1 MKVLVIG
8 SVYPRFQEDA
18 EVPWLRTSIS
28 HLKKAGVE
36 IQVLA
41 PSYKGLKSHNIDG
54 THVNRFRYAPANW
67 EILTHEE
74 GAPSK
79 MASKP
84 WLQLLAI
91 PYIIN
96 GFIQCLRIC
105 RKWRPDVIH
114 AHWPFP
120 HAYIALGAAKL
131 FRIPLVLNF
140 HGAELLLIRKKKWV
154 KPLLKFAIGQ
164 AQAVFANS
172 SFTASKI
179 KALRDVNVEWSPYG
193 TTLEERRGARDERR
207 QLNKASVA
215 PNVVGHDQADQL
227 GLERSDNPKTK
238 EGESLPLASAA
249 NAASA
254 TPSSGDNRIKRE
266 SRPTKLGMIE
276 PNCWDSVPTPQLP
289 VPHPVNGKFKI
300 LFVGRH
306 IERKGIRYLIEA
318 AKYLPTDKFE
328 IRIVGGGDLTEQL
341 KQQAALLDERR
352 ETKDERDVILNE
364 REDNLKRRESQPCL
378 HGYDR
383 ASKVGATPHPV
394 NFSGV
399 EGSPAS
405 IIFTGKLSP
414 EALAN
419 EYKTANVFVLPAIV
433 DSKGD
438 TEGLGV
444 VLIEAMELGLP
455 IVASNVGG
463 IPDVVIDGESGI
475 LVPEKDP
482 VALANAFKRLE
493 ANPALIENLLAGAR
507 KRIDECFTWDGIIER
522 QIEVYKRVV
531 DSRK

>member
-18 EVPWLRTSIS
+18 EVPWLRTSVA
-28 HLKKAGVE
+28 HLKKAGIE

-41 PSYKGLKSHNIDG
+41 PAYKGLKSHDIDG

-96 GFIQCLRIC
+96 GFFQCIRIC

-164 AQAVFANS
+164 AQAIFANS
-172 SFTASKI
+172 SFTAGKI
-179 KALRDVNVEWSPYG
+179 KALRNVDVEWSPYG
-193 TTLEERRGARDERR
+193 TTLETRDES
-207 QLNKASVA
+207 NASCH
-215 PNVVGHDQADQL
+215 PERNVVKSKD
-227 GLERSDNPKTK
+227 PVT
-238 EGESLPLASAA
+238 
-249 NAASA
+249 
-254 TPSSGDNRIKRE
+254 I
-266 SRPTKLGMIE
+266 
-276 PNCWDSVPTPQLP
+276 

-306 IERKGIRYLIEA
+306 IERKGICYLIEA
-318 AKYLPTDKFE
+318 AKYLPRDKFE
-328 IRIVGGGDLTEQL
+328 IRIVGVGDLTEQL
-341 KQQAALLDERR
+341 KQQAALLDERQK
-352 ETKDERDVILNE
+352 TKDERDVILS
-364 REDNLKRRESQPCL
+364 ES
-378 HGYDR
+378 
-383 ASKVGATPHPV
+383 
-394 NFSGV
+394 
-399 EGSPAS
+399 EGSSQGNQPAD

-414 EALAN
+414 EDLAN

-433 DSKGD
+433 DHKGD

-463 IPDVVIDGESGI
+463 IPDVVVDGESGI

-482 VALANAFKRLE
+482 VALADAFKRLE
-493 ANPALIENLLAGAR
+493 ADATLIQKLLAGAR
-507 KRIDECFTWDGIIER
+507 KRIEECFTWDGIIER
-522 QIEVYKRVV
+522 QIEVYKRLQQ
-531 DSRK
+531 

>member
-8 SVYPRFQEDA
+8 SVYPRFHEDA
-18 EVPWLRTSIS
+18 EVPWLRTSIA
-28 HLKKAGVE
+28 HLKKAGIE

-41 PSYKGLKSHNIDG
+41 PSYKGLKSHEIDG
-54 THVNRFRYAPANW
+54 TRVNRFRYAPANW

-96 GFIQCLRIC
+96 GFFKCLKIC
-105 RKWRPDVIH
+105 RQWKPDIIH

-131 FRIPLVLNF
+131 LRIPLVLNF

-172 SFTASKI
+172 SFTAGKI
-179 KALRDVNVEWSPYG
+179 KAIRNVDVEWSPYG
-193 TTLEERRGARDERR
+193 TTLDERRETDLDERRETRDERDG
-207 QLNKASVA
+207 S
-215 PNVVGHDQADQL
+215 
-227 GLERSDNPKTK
+227 GL
-238 EGESLPLASAA
+238 
-249 NAASA
+249 
-254 TPSSGDNRIKRE
+254 
-266 SRPTKLGMIE
+266 
-276 PNCWDSVPTPQLP
+276 

-306 IERKGIRYLIEA
+306 IERKGICYLIDS
-318 AKYLPTDKFE
+318 AKFLPADKFE
-328 IRIVGGGDLTEQL
+328 IRIVGVGDLTEKL
-341 KQQAALLDERR
+341 KQQAA
-352 ETKDERDVILNE
+352 K
-364 REDNLKRRESQPCL
+364 
-378 HGYDR
+378 Y
-383 ASKVGATPHPV
+383 PHV
-394 NFSGV
+394 
-399 EGSPAS
+399 
-405 IIFTGKLSP
+405 IFTGKLSP
-414 EALAN
+414 EDLAN
-419 EYKTANVFVLPAIV
+419 EYRTANVFVLPAIV
-433 DSKGD
+433 DHKGD

-463 IPDVVIDGESGI
+463 IPDVVVDGESGI

-482 VALANAFKRLE
+482 EALANAFKRIASDRSL
-493 ANPALIENLLAGAR
+493 LENLLAGAR
-507 KRIDECFTWDGIIER
+507 KRIADCFTWDGIIQR
-522 QIEVYKRVV
+522 QVETYTRLVNKRKT
-531 DSRK
+531 R

>member
-8 SVYPRFQEDA
+8 SVYPRFHEDA
-18 EVPWLRTSIS
+18 EVPWLRTSVA
-28 HLKKAGVE
+28 HLKKAGLG

-41 PSYKGLKSHNIDG
+41 PAYKGLKSHEIDG
-54 THVNRFRYAPANW
+54 VKVNRFRYAPASL

-79 MASKP
+79 MANKP

-91 PYIIN
+91 PYIIS
-96 GFIQCLRIC
+96 GFFRCISIC
-105 RKWRPDVIH
+105 RKFKPDVIH

-172 SFTASKI
+172 SFTAGKI
-179 KALRDVNVEWSPYG
+179 KALRNVDVEWSPYG
-193 TTLEERRGARDERR
+193 TTLE
-207 QLNKASVA
+207 SSA
-215 PNVVGHDQADQL
+215 P
-227 GLERSDNPKTK
+227 E
-238 EGESLPLASAA
+238 
-249 NAASA
+249 
-254 TPSSGDNRIKRE
+254 GDNATATI
-266 SRPTKLGMIE
+266 
-276 PNCWDSVPTPQLP
+276 
-289 VPHPVNGKFKI
+289 VPHPVDGKFKI

-306 IERKGIRYLIEA
+306 IERKGICYLIEA
-318 AKYLPTDKFE
+318 AKHLPRDQFE
-328 IRIVGGGDLTEQL
+328 IRIVGVGDLTDKL
-341 KQQAALLDERR
+341 KAQAANATEARGN
-352 ETKDERDVILNE
+352 NE
-364 REDNLKRRESQPCL
+364 
-378 HGYDR
+378 
-383 ASKVGATPHPV
+383 
-394 NFSGV
+394 
-399 EGSPAS
+399 PAFEPAE

-419 EYKTANVFVLPAIV
+419 EYRTANVFTLPAIV

-455 IVASNVGG
+455 VVASNVGG
-463 IPDVVIDGESGI
+463 IPDVVVDGVSGI

-482 VALANAFKRLE
+482 EALAGAYRRLAAE
-493 ANPALIENLLAGAR
+493 PELVKQLLAGAQ
-507 KRIDECFTWDGIIER
+507 KRIAECFSWDKIVER
-522 QIEVYKRVV
+522 QIDSYKKII
-531 DSRK
+531 RKR

>member
-18 EVPWLRTSIS
+18 EVPWLRTSIA

-41 PSYKGLKSHNIDG
+41 PAYKGLKSHDIDG
-54 THVNRFRYAPANW
+54 THVNRFRYAPARW

-96 GFIQCLRIC
+96 GFFQCIRIC

-131 FRIPLVLNF
+131 FKIPLVLNF

-164 AQAVFANS
+164 AQAIFANS
-172 SFTASKI
+172 SFTAGKI
-179 KALRDVNVEWSPYG
+179 KALRNVDVEWSPYG
-193 TTLEERRGARDERR
+193 TTLETSRL
-207 QLNKASVA
+207 Q
-215 PNVVGHDQADQL
+215 
-227 GLERSDNPKTK
+227 
-238 EGESLPLASAA
+238 GEC
-249 NAASA
+249 
-254 TPSSGDNRIKRE
+254 R
-266 SRPTKLGMIE
+266 
-276 PNCWDSVPTPQLP
+276 
-289 VPHPVNGKFKI
+289 NGKFKI

-306 IERKGIRYLIEA
+306 IERKGICYLIEA
-318 AKYLPTDKFE
+318 AKYLPRDKFE
-328 IRIVGGGDLTEQL
+328 IRIVGVGDLTEQL
-341 KQQAALLDERR
+341 KQQAEA
-352 ETKDERDVILNE
+352 
-364 REDNLKRRESQPCL
+364 
-378 HGYDR
+378 
-383 ASKVGATPHPV
+383 VGSRKLEV
-394 NFSGV
+394 GS
-399 EGSPAS
+399 ESPAD

-414 EALAN
+414 EDLAN
-419 EYKTANVFVLPAIV
+419 EYRTANVFTLPAIV
-433 DSKGD
+433 DHKGD

-463 IPDVVIDGESGI
+463 IPDVVVNGESGI

-482 VALANAFKRLE
+482 VALANAFKRRLQ
-493 ANPALIENLLAGAR
+493 ASRSRPD
-507 KRIDECFTWDGIIER
+507 IDSKTPCRRPQTH
-522 QIEVYKRVV
+522 
-531 DSRK
+531 

>member
-8 SVYPRFQEDA
+8 SVYPRFHEDA
-18 EVPWLRTSIS
+18 EVPWLRTSIA

-41 PSYKGLKSHNIDG
+41 PSYKGLKSHEIDG
-54 THVNRFRYAPANW
+54 TRVNRFRYAPANW

-96 GFIQCLRIC
+96 GFFKCLKIC
-105 RKWRPDVIH
+105 RQWKPDIIH

-131 FRIPLVLNF
+131 LRIPLVLNF

-172 SFTASKI
+172 SFTAGKI
-179 KALRDVNVEWSPYG
+179 KAIRNVDVEWSPYG
-193 TTLEERRGARDERR
+193 TTLDERRDIRHSGLRPVVDVIPYGETRDER
-207 QLNKASVA
+207 
-215 PNVVGHDQADQL
+215 
-227 GLERSDNPKTK
+227 
-238 EGESLPLASAA
+238 GES
-249 NAASA
+249 
-254 TPSSGDNRIKRE
+254 
-266 SRPTKLGMIE
+266 
-276 PNCWDSVPTPQLP
+276 V
-289 VPHPVNGKFKI
+289 VPHPVNGKFKV

-306 IERKGIRYLIEA
+306 IERKGICYLIDS
-318 AKYLPTDKFE
+318 AKFLPADKFE
-328 IRIVGGGDLTEQL
+328 IRIVGVGDLTEKL
-341 KQQAALLDERR
+341 KQQAA
-352 ETKDERDVILNE
+352 K
-364 REDNLKRRESQPCL
+364 
-378 HGYDR
+378 Y
-383 ASKVGATPHPV
+383 PHV
-394 NFSGV
+394 
-399 EGSPAS
+399 
-405 IIFTGKLSP
+405 IFTGKLSP
-414 EALAN
+414 EDLAN
-419 EYKTANVFVLPAIV
+419 EYRTANVFVLPAIV
-433 DSKGD
+433 DHKGD

-463 IPDVVIDGESGI
+463 IPDVVVDGESGI

-482 VALANAFKRLE
+482 EALANAFKRIASDRSLLE
-493 ANPALIENLLAGAR
+493 SLLAGAR
-507 KRIDECFTWDGIIER
+507 KRIADCFTWDGIIQR
-522 QIEVYKRVV
+522 QVETYTRLVNKRKT
-531 DSRK
+531 R

>member
-18 EVPWLRTSIS
+18 EVPWLRTSIA

-41 PSYKGLKSHNIDG
+41 PAYKGLKSHDIDG
-54 THVNRFRYAPANW
+54 THVNRFRYAPASW

-96 GFIQCLRIC
+96 GFFQCIRIC
-105 RKWRPDVIH
+105 RKWHPDVIH

-131 FRIPLVLNF
+131 FKIPLVLNF

-164 AQAVFANS
+164 AQAIFANS
-172 SFTASKI
+172 SFTAGKI
-179 KALRDVNVEWSPYG
+179 KALRNVDVEWSPYG
-193 TTLEERRGARDERR
+193 TTLEGA
-207 QLNKASVA
+207 
-215 PNVVGHDQADQL
+215 
-227 GLERSDNPKTK
+227 
-238 EGESLPLASAA
+238 SLPLASAA
-249 NAASA
+249 DAAST
-254 TPSSGDNRIKRE
+254 TPSSG
-266 SRPTKLGMIE
+266 G
-276 PNCWDSVPTPQLP
+276 TPQRP
-289 VPHPVNGKFKI
+289 EPHAINNKFKI

-306 IERKGIRYLIEA
+306 IERKGICYLIEA
-318 AKYLPTDKFE
+318 AKYLPRDKFE
-328 IRIVGGGDLTEQL
+328 IRIVGVGDLTEQL
-341 KQQAALLDERR
+341 KQQAAAVND
-352 ETKDERDVILNE
+352 
-364 REDNLKRRESQPCL
+364 
-378 HGYDR
+378 
-383 ASKVGATPHPV
+383 GA
-394 NFSGV
+394 
-399 EGSPAS
+399 E

-414 EALAN
+414 EDLAN
-419 EYKTANVFVLPAIV
+419 EYKTANVFTLPAIV
-433 DSKGD
+433 DHKGD

-463 IPDVVIDGESGI
+463 IPDVVVDGESGI

-482 VALANAFKRLE
+482 AALADAFKRLE
-493 ANPALIENLLAGAR
+493 ADPTLIQKLLAGAR
-507 KRIDECFTWDGIIER
+507 NRIDKCFTWDGIIER
-522 QIEVYKRVV
+522 QVEVYKRLQQ
-531 DSRK
+531 

>member
-8 SVYPRFQEDA
+8 SVYPRFQEDS
-18 EVPWLRTSIS
+18 EVPWLRSSIE

-41 PSYKGLKSHNIDG
+41 PSYKGLKSHDIDG
-54 THVNRFRYAPANW
+54 THVNRFRYAPAAW

-131 FRIPLVLNF
+131 FKIPLVLNF

-154 KPLLKFAIGQ
+154 KPLLKFAIGR

-179 KALRDVNVEWSPYG
+179 KALKNVNVEWSPYG
-193 TTLEERRGARDERR
+193 TTLE
-207 QLNKASVA
+207 
-215 PNVVGHDQADQL
+215 
-227 GLERSDNPKTK
+227 
-238 EGESLPLASAA
+238 
-249 NAASA
+249 
-254 TPSSGDNRIKRE
+254 
-266 SRPTKLGMIE
+266 
-276 PNCWDSVPTPQLP
+276 
-289 VPHPVNGKFKI
+289 
-300 LFVGRH
+300 
-306 IERKGIRYLIEA
+306 
-318 AKYLPTDKFE
+318 
-328 IRIVGGGDLTEQL
+328 
-341 KQQAALLDERR
+341 
-352 ETKDERDVILNE
+352 TKDNSGVILNE

-394 NFSGV
+394 TITPHAVNGKFKILFVGRHIERKGIRYLIEAAKYLPRDKFEIRIIGGGDLTEQLKQQAALLDERRETKDERTQS
-399 EGSPAS
+399 AS

-414 EALAN
+414 EDLAN
-419 EYKTANVFVLPAIV
+419 EYRTANVFTLPAIV

-475 LVPEKDP
+475 LVPEKNP
-482 VALANAFKRLE
+482 EALADAFKRLE
-493 ANPALIENLLAGAR
+493 ENPSLIEKLLVGAR
-507 KRIDECFTWDGIIER
+507 KRINECFTWNGIIER
-522 QIEVYKRVV
+522 QIDVYNKVINQY
-531 DSRK
+531 

>member
-18 EVPWLRTSIS
+18 EVPWLRTSIA

-41 PSYKGLKSHNIDG
+41 PAYKGLKSHDIDG
-54 THVNRFRYAPANW
+54 THVNRFRYAPASW

-96 GFIQCLRIC
+96 GFFQCIRIC

-131 FRIPLVLNF
+131 YKIPLVLNF

-164 AQAVFANS
+164 AQAIFANS
-172 SFTASKI
+172 SFTAGKI
-179 KALRDVNVEWSPYG
+179 KALRNVDVEWSPYG
-193 TTLEERRGARDERR
+193 TTLEGA
-207 QLNKASVA
+207 
-215 PNVVGHDQADQL
+215 
-227 GLERSDNPKTK
+227 
-238 EGESLPLASAA
+238 SLPLASAA
-249 NAASA
+249 DAASA
-254 TPSSGDNRIKRE
+254 TPSSG
-266 SRPTKLGMIE
+266 G
-276 PNCWDSVPTPQLP
+276 TPQRLE
-289 VPHPVNGKFKI
+289 PHAINNKFKI

-306 IERKGIRYLIEA
+306 IERKGICYLIEA
-318 AKYLPTDKFE
+318 AKYLPRDKFE
-328 IRIVGGGDLTEQL
+328 IRIVGVGDLTEQL
-341 KQQAALLDERR
+341 KQQAAAVND
-352 ETKDERDVILNE
+352 
-364 REDNLKRRESQPCL
+364 
-378 HGYDR
+378 
-383 ASKVGATPHPV
+383 GA
-394 NFSGV
+394 
-399 EGSPAS
+399 E

-414 EALAN
+414 EDLAN
-419 EYKTANVFVLPAIV
+419 EYKTANVFTLPAIV
-433 DSKGD
+433 DHKGD

-463 IPDVVIDGESGI
+463 IPDVVVDGESGI

-482 VALANAFKRLE
+482 AALADAFKRLE
-493 ANPALIENLLAGAR
+493 ADPTLIQKLLAGAR
-507 KRIDECFTWDGIIER
+507 NRIDKCFTWDGIIER
-522 QIEVYKRVV
+522 QVEVYKRLQQ
-531 DSRK
+531 

>member
-18 EVPWLRTSIS
+18 EVPWLRTSVA
-28 HLKKAGVE
+28 HLKKAGIE

-41 PSYKGLKSHNIDG
+41 PAYKGLKSHDIDG

-96 GFIQCLRIC
+96 GFFQCIRIC

-164 AQAVFANS
+164 AQAIFANS
-172 SFTASKI
+172 SFTAGKI
-179 KALRDVNVEWSPYG
+179 KALRNVDVEWSPYG
-193 TTLEERRGARDERR
+193 TTLETNKDESNASCHPER
-207 QLNKASVA
+207 
-215 PNVVGHDQADQL
+215 NVVKSKD
-227 GLERSDNPKTK
+227 PVT
-238 EGESLPLASAA
+238 
-249 NAASA
+249 
-254 TPSSGDNRIKRE
+254 I
-266 SRPTKLGMIE
+266 
-276 PNCWDSVPTPQLP
+276 

-306 IERKGIRYLIEA
+306 IERKGICYLIEA
-318 AKYLPTDKFE
+318 AKHLPRDKFE
-328 IRIVGGGDLTEQL
+328 IRIVGVGDLTEQL
-341 KQQAALLDERR
+341 KQQAALLDERQK
-352 ETKDERDVILNE
+352 TKDERDVILS
-364 REDNLKRRESQPCL
+364 ES
-378 HGYDR
+378 
-383 ASKVGATPHPV
+383 
-394 NFSGV
+394 
-399 EGSPAS
+399 EGSSQGNQPAD

-414 EALAN
+414 EDLAN

-433 DSKGD
+433 DHKGD

-463 IPDVVIDGESGI
+463 IPDVVVDGKSGI

-482 VALANAFKRLE
+482 VALADAFKRLE
-493 ANPALIENLLAGAR
+493 ADATLIQKLLAGAR
-507 KRIDECFTWDGIIER
+507 KRIEECFTWDGIIER
-522 QIEVYKRVV
+522 QIEVYKRLQQ
-531 DSRK
+531 

>member
-18 EVPWLRTSIS
+18 EVPWLRTSVA
-28 HLKKAGVE
+28 HLKKAGIE

-41 PSYKGLKSHNIDG
+41 PAYKGLKSHDIDG

-96 GFIQCLRIC
+96 GFFQCIRIC

-164 AQAVFANS
+164 AQAIFANS
-172 SFTASKI
+172 SFTAGKI
-179 KALRDVNVEWSPYG
+179 KALRNVDVEWSPYG
-193 TTLEERRGARDERR
+193 TTLETNKDESNASCHPER
-207 QLNKASVA
+207 
-215 PNVVGHDQADQL
+215 NVVKSKD
-227 GLERSDNPKTK
+227 PVT
-238 EGESLPLASAA
+238 
-249 NAASA
+249 
-254 TPSSGDNRIKRE
+254 I
-266 SRPTKLGMIE
+266 
-276 PNCWDSVPTPQLP
+276 

-306 IERKGIRYLIEA
+306 IERKGICYLIEA
-318 AKYLPTDKFE
+318 AKHLPRDKFE
-328 IRIVGGGDLTEQL
+328 IRIVGVGDLTEQL
-341 KQQAALLDERR
+341 KQQAALLDERQK
-352 ETKDERDVILNE
+352 TKDERDVILS
-364 REDNLKRRESQPCL
+364 ES
-378 HGYDR
+378 
-383 ASKVGATPHPV
+383 
-394 NFSGV
+394 
-399 EGSPAS
+399 EGSSQGNQPAN

-414 EALAN
+414 EDLAN

-433 DSKGD
+433 DHKGD

-463 IPDVVIDGESGI
+463 IPDVVVDGKSGI

-482 VALANAFKRLE
+482 VALADAFKRLE
-493 ANPALIENLLAGAR
+493 ADATLIQKLLAGAR
-507 KRIDECFTWDGIIER
+507 KRIEECFTWDGIIER
-522 QIEVYKRVV
+522 QIEVYKRLQQ
-531 DSRK
+531 

>member
-1 MKVLVIG
+1 MVQKVLVIG
-8 SVYPRFQEDA
+8 SVYPRFHEDA
-18 EVPWLRTSIS
+18 EVPWLRTSIA
-28 HLKKAGVE
+28 HLKKAGLD

-41 PSYKGLKSHNIDG
+41 PAYKGLKSHEIDG
-54 THVNRFRYAPANW
+54 IKVNRFRYAPAAW
-67 EILTHEE
+67 EMLTHEE

-91 PYIIN
+91 PYIIS
-96 GFIQCLRIC
+96 GFFKCIKIC
-105 RKWRPDVIH
+105 RKFKPDIIH

-179 KALRDVNVEWSPYG
+179 KALRDVTVEWSPYG
-193 TTLEERRGARDERR
+193 TTLPCLPR
-207 QLNKASVA
+207 
-215 PNVVGHDQADQL
+215 
-227 GLERSDNPKTK
+227 
-238 EGESLPLASAA
+238 EGGDHPL
-249 NAASA
+249 
-254 TPSSGDNRIKRE
+254 
-266 SRPTKLGMIE
+266 
-276 PNCWDSVPTPQLP
+276 
-289 VPHPVNGKFKI
+289 PHPINGKFKI

-306 IERKGIRYLIEA
+306 IERKGICYLIEA
-318 AKYLPTDKFE
+318 AKYLPRDQFE
-328 IRIVGGGDLTEQL
+328 IRIVGVGDLTEEL
-341 KQQAALLDERR
+341 KKLAS
-352 ETKDERDVILNE
+352 
-364 REDNLKRRESQPCL
+364 ES
-378 HGYDR
+378 
-383 ASKVGATPHPV
+383 ATP
-394 NFSGV
+394 NSA
-399 EGSPAS
+399 E

-419 EYKTANVFVLPAIV
+419 EYRTANVFTLPAIV

-463 IPDVVIDGESGI
+463 IPDVVVDGVSGI

-482 VALANAFKRLE
+482 QALASAYKRLAAE
-493 ANPALIENLLAGAR
+493 PELVKQLLVGSR
-507 KRIDECFTWDGIIER
+507 KRIAECFTWDGIIER
-522 QIEVYKRVV
+522 QIAVYNKLA
-531 DSRK
+531 K

>member
-18 EVPWLRTSIS
+18 EVPWLRTSIA

-41 PSYKGLKSHNIDG
+41 PAYKGLKSHDIDG
-54 THVNRFRYAPANW
+54 THVNRFRYAPASW

-96 GFIQCLRIC
+96 GFFQCIRIC

-131 FRIPLVLNF
+131 FKIPLVLNF

-164 AQAVFANS
+164 AQAIFANS
-172 SFTASKI
+172 SFTAGKI
-179 KALRDVNVEWSPYG
+179 KALRNVDVEWSPYG
-193 TTLEERRGARDERR
+193 TTLEGA
-207 QLNKASVA
+207 
-215 PNVVGHDQADQL
+215 
-227 GLERSDNPKTK
+227 
-238 EGESLPLASAA
+238 SLPLASAA
-249 NAASA
+249 DAASA
-254 TPSSGDNRIKRE
+254 TPSSG
-266 SRPTKLGMIE
+266 G
-276 PNCWDSVPTPQLP
+276 TPQRP
-289 VPHPVNGKFKI
+289 EPHAINNKFKI

-306 IERKGIRYLIEA
+306 IERKGICYLIEA
-318 AKYLPTDKFE
+318 AKYLPRDKFE
-328 IRIVGGGDLTEQL
+328 IRIVGVGDLTEQL
-341 KQQAALLDERR
+341 KQQAAA
-352 ETKDERDVILNE
+352 VNE
-364 REDNLKRRESQPCL
+364 
-378 HGYDR
+378 
-383 ASKVGATPHPV
+383 GA
-394 NFSGV
+394 
-399 EGSPAS
+399 E

-414 EALAN
+414 EDLAN
-419 EYKTANVFVLPAIV
+419 EYKTANVFTLPAIV
-433 DSKGD
+433 DHKGD

-463 IPDVVIDGESGI
+463 IPDVVVDGESGI

-482 VALANAFKRLE
+482 AALADAFKRLE
-493 ANPALIENLLAGAR
+493 ADPTLIQKLLAGAR
-507 KRIDECFTWDGIIER
+507 NRIDKCFTWDGIIER
-522 QIEVYKRVV
+522 QVEVYKRLQQ
-531 DSRK
+531 

>member
-18 EVPWLRTSIS
+18 EVPWLRTSIA

-41 PSYKGLKSHNIDG
+41 PAYKGLKSHDIDG
-54 THVNRFRYAPANW
+54 THVNRFRYAPASW

-96 GFIQCLRIC
+96 GFFQCIRIC

-131 FRIPLVLNF
+131 FKIPLVLNF

-164 AQAVFANS
+164 AQAIFANS
-172 SFTASKI
+172 SFTAGKI
-179 KALRDVNVEWSPYG
+179 KALRNVNVEWSPYG
-193 TTLEERRGARDERR
+193 TTLE
-207 QLNKASVA
+207 
-215 PNVVGHDQADQL
+215 
-227 GLERSDNPKTK
+227 
-238 EGESLPLASAA
+238 AA
-249 NAASA
+249 
-254 TPSSGDNRIKRE
+254 PSSGDNRIKRE

-306 IERKGIRYLIEA
+306 IERKGICYLIEA
-318 AKYLPTDKFE
+318 AKHLPRDKFE
-328 IRIVGGGDLTEQL
+328 IRIVGVGDLTEQL
-341 KQQAALLDERR
+341 KQQAAAVND
-352 ETKDERDVILNE
+352 
-364 REDNLKRRESQPCL
+364 
-378 HGYDR
+378 
-383 ASKVGATPHPV
+383 GA
-394 NFSGV
+394 
-399 EGSPAS
+399 E

-419 EYKTANVFVLPAIV
+419 EYKTANVFTLPAIV
-433 DSKGD
+433 DHKGD

-463 IPDVVIDGESGI
+463 IPDVVVDGESGI

-482 VALANAFKRLE
+482 VALADAFKCLE
-493 ANPALIENLLAGAR
+493 ADPTLIQKLLAGAR
-507 KRIDECFTWDGIIER
+507 KRIEECFTWDGIIER
-522 QIEVYKRVV
+522 QIEVYKRLQQ
-531 DSRK
+531 

>member
-18 EVPWLRTSIS
+18 EVPWLRTSIA

-41 PSYKGLKSHNIDG
+41 PAYKGLKSHDIDG
-54 THVNRFRYAPANW
+54 THVNRFRYAPASW

-96 GFIQCLRIC
+96 GFFQCIRIC

-131 FRIPLVLNF
+131 FKIPLVLNF

-164 AQAVFANS
+164 AQAIFANS
-172 SFTASKI
+172 SFTAGKI
-179 KALRDVNVEWSPYG
+179 KALRNVNVEWSPYG
-193 TTLEERRGARDERR
+193 TTLEDNKDESGVI
-207 QLNKASVA
+207 LS
-215 PNVVGHDQADQL
+215 
-227 GLERSDNPKTK
+227 ETK
-238 EGESLPLASAA
+238 DPV
-249 NAASA
+249 
-254 TPSSGDNRIKRE
+254 TI
-266 SRPTKLGMIE
+266 
-276 PNCWDSVPTPQLP
+276 

-306 IERKGIRYLIEA
+306 IERKGICYLIEA
-318 AKYLPTDKFE
+318 AKHLPRDKFE
-328 IRIVGGGDLTEQL
+328 IRIVGVGDLTEQL
-341 KQQAALLDERR
+341 KAQAALLDERR
-352 ETKDERDVILNE
+352 ETKDERTQ
-364 REDNLKRRESQPCL
+364 S
-378 HGYDR
+378 
-383 ASKVGATPHPV
+383 
-394 NFSGV
+394 
-399 EGSPAS
+399 AS

-419 EYKTANVFVLPAIV
+419 EYKTANVFTLPAIV
-433 DSKGD
+433 DHKGD

-463 IPDVVIDGESGI
+463 IPDVVVDGESGI
-475 LVPEKDP
+475 LVPEKDS
-482 VALANAFKRLE
+482 VALADAFKCLE
-493 ANPALIENLLAGAR
+493 ADPTLIQKLLAGAR
-507 KRIDECFTWDGIIER
+507 KRIEECFTWDGIIER
-522 QIEVYKRVV
+522 QIEVYKRLLQ
-531 DSRK
+531 